1 MNNFFSPHSVKVR
14 LLVPVGSPFP
24 AAADSGGLPSSRQFP
39 EWKIASCDLA
49 SLTGLGGGKTQP
61 GRQKLKVLRIRLN
74 KYL

>member
-39 EWKIASCDLA
+39 EWEIASCDLA
-49 SLTGLGGGKTQP
+49 SPQLGWENSARTAEAKSAKNTAQ
-61 GRQKLKVLRIRLN
+61 
-74 KYL
+74 